1 VATATAPPTAPV
13 DAIVIG
19 SGAFGSSTAYHLA
32 RRGMTTVL
40 VDQHALGSQTS
51 PRAAGL
57 TSQADR
63 LPVLARLRREACD
76 AFAAFEREMGRSI
89 GFHQSGSLRAAYTE
103 AGEARVR
110 EGLATAQ
117 KLGIEAA
124 LVTAAEAERRAP
136 HFRAGAARIILHVPG
151 DGWLDPARLAVGFA
165 ARAAELGARM
175 APFTR
180 VEQLLTEG
188 GRVAGV
194 ATARGE
200 IRAPVVVDAAGAWA
214 SRVAA
219 AAGLRVPLVPV
230 RHQLFVTEPIAGVEP
245 LQPIV
250 RLVEASVY
258 VRHEQG
264 GLLFGGY
271 EDAPRVV
278 DAATLPP
285 AFQIADLPLDLGV
298 LRALV
303 DEVAA
308 HFPALAAARIAIH
321 RGGLPTMTADGRPLL
336 GPVPGLE
343 GFFVASGCCVGG
355 LGLSP
360 AAGRALAD
368 LVVDGRSDPDLTP
381 LSVERFRGRLE
392 EPSALEAACVA
403 QYARRYTR

>member
-1 VATATAPPTAPV
+1 MAATPATSPV

-180 VEQLLTEG
+180 VERLLTEG

-200 IRAPVVVDAAGAWA
+200 IRAPVVVDAAGA
-214 SRVAA
+214 
-219 AAGLRVPLVPV
+219 
-230 RHQLFVTEPIAGVEP
+230 
-245 LQPIV
+245 
-250 RLVEASVY
+250 
-258 VRHEQG
+258 
-264 GLLFGGY
+264 
-271 EDAPRVV
+271 
-278 DAATLPP
+278 
-285 AFQIADLPLDLGV
+285 
-298 LRALV
+298 
-303 DEVAA
+303 
-308 HFPALAAARIAIH
+308 
-321 RGGLPTMTADGRPLL
+321 
-336 GPVPGLE
+336 
-343 GFFVASGCCVGG
+343 
-355 LGLSP
+355 
-360 AAGRALAD
+360 
-368 LVVDGRSDPDLTP
+368 
-381 LSVERFRGRLE
+381 
-392 EPSALEAACVA
+392 
-403 QYARRYTR
+403 

>member
-1 VATATAPPTAPV
+1 MPDATASV

-19 SGAFGSSTAYHLA
+19 SGALGSSTAYHLA
-32 RRGMTTVL
+32 RRGLKTVL

-57 TSQADR
+57 TSQADP

-76 AFAAFEREMGRSI
+76 AFVAFEREMGRSI

-103 AGEARVR
+103 PGEARVR

-117 KLGIEAA
+117 GLGIEAI
-124 LVTAAEAERRAP
+124 LVTPADAERLAP

-180 VEQLLTEG
+180 VERLLSEG
-188 GRVAGV
+188 GRIAGV
-194 ATARGE
+194 ATTRGE

-245 LQPIV
+245 RQPIV

-285 AFQIADLPLDLGV
+285 TFQIAELPLDLGV

-303 DEVAA
+303 DEVAD
-308 HFPALAAARIAIH
+308 HFPALASARIAIH
-321 RGGLPTMTADGRPLL
+321 RGGLPTMTADGRPLI
-336 GPVPGLE
+336 
-343 GFFVASGCCVGG
+343 
-355 LGLSP
+355 
-360 AAGRALAD
+360 
-368 LVVDGRSDPDLTP
+368 
-381 LSVERFRGRLE
+381 
-392 EPSALEAACVA
+392 
-403 QYARRYTR
+403 

>member
-1 VATATAPPTAPV
+1 
-13 DAIVIG
+13 
-19 SGAFGSSTAYHLA
+19 
-32 RRGMTTVL
+32 
-40 VDQHALGSQTS
+40 
-51 PRAAGL
+51 
-57 TSQADR
+57 
-63 LPVLARLRREACD
+63 
-76 AFAAFEREMGRSI
+76 
-89 GFHQSGSLRAAYTE
+89 
-103 AGEARVR
+103 
-110 EGLATAQ
+110 
-117 KLGIEAA
+117 
-124 LVTAAEAERRAP
+124 
-136 HFRAGAARIILHVPG
+136 VPG
-151 DGWLDPARLAVGFA
+151 DGWLDPAHLAVGFA

-180 VEQLLTEG
+180 VERLLTEG
-188 GRVAGV
+188 GRVTGV

-219 AAGLRVPLVPV
+219 AAGLRVPLVPM

-308 HFPALAAARIAIH
+308 HFPALAAARIALH

-336 GPVPGLE
+336 GPVSGLT

-360 AAGRALAD
+360 AARPRA
-368 LVVDGRSDPDLTP
+368 GRSGGGRPQRSGSDAA
-381 LSVERFRGRLE
+381 ERG
-392 EPSALEAACVA
+392 ALPRAP
-403 QYARRYTR
+403 R

>member
-1 VATATAPPTAPV
+1 VPDAVSA

-32 RRGMTTVL
+32 RRGMKPVL

-57 TSQADR
+57 TSQADPA
-63 LPVLARLRREACD
+63 PVLARLRREACE
-76 AFAAFEREMGRSI
+76 AFTAFEREMGRSI
-89 GFHQSGSLRAAYTE
+89 GFHQSGSLRAAYTD

-110 EGLATAQ
+110 ESLATAQ
-117 KLGIEAA
+117 GLGIAA
-124 LVTAAEAERRAP
+124 TLINPTDAERLAP
-136 HFRAGAARIILHVPG
+136 HFCAGAARSILHVPG

-165 ARAAELGARM
+165 ARAAELGARLM
-175 APFTR
+175 PFTR
-180 VEQLLTEG
+180 VESLLREG

-194 ATARGE
+194 TTPRGA

-219 AAGLRVPLVPV
+219 EAGLRVPLIPV

-245 LQPIV
+245 QQPIV

-285 AFQIADLPLDLGV
+285 TFQIAELALDLGV

-303 DEVAA
+303 DEVAE
-308 HFPALAAARIAIH
+308 HFPALASARIAIH

-336 GPVPGLE
+336 GPVAGLE

-368 LVVDGRSDPDLTP
+368 LVVDGRSDPDLAP
-381 LSVERFRGRLE
+381 LGVERFRGRLE
-392 EPSALEAACVA
+392 DAATLEAACVA

>member
-1 VATATAPPTAPV
+1 
-13 DAIVIG
+13 
-19 SGAFGSSTAYHLA
+19 
-32 RRGMTTVL
+32 
-40 VDQHALGSQTS
+40 
-51 PRAAGL
+51 
-57 TSQADR
+57 
-63 LPVLARLRREACD
+63 
-76 AFAAFEREMGRSI
+76 
-89 GFHQSGSLRAAYTE
+89 
-103 AGEARVR
+103 
-110 EGLATAQ
+110 
-117 KLGIEAA
+117 
-124 LVTAAEAERRAP
+124 
-136 HFRAGAARIILHVPG
+136 
-151 DGWLDPARLAVGFA
+151 
-165 ARAAELGARM
+165 
-175 APFTR
+175 
-180 VEQLLTEG
+180 
-188 GRVAGV
+188 
-194 ATARGE
+194 
-200 IRAPVVVDAAGAWA
+200 
-214 SRVAA
+214 
-219 AAGLRVPLVPV
+219 VPLVPV

-285 AFQIADLPLDLGV
+285 AFQITDLPLDLGV

-336 GPVPGLE
+336 GPVPGLD

-381 LSVERFRGRLE
+381 LNVERFRGRLE
-392 EPSALEAACVA
+392 DPSALEAACVA

>member
-1 VATATAPPTAPV
+1 MADAAASV

-32 RRGMTTVL
+32 RRGLKTVL

-57 TSQADR
+57 TSQADP

-89 GFHQSGSLRAAYTE
+89 GFHQSGSLRAAYTG

-117 KLGIEAA
+117 GLGIAA
-124 LVTAAEAERRAP
+124 SLVTPADAERLAP

-165 ARAAELGARM
+165 ARAAELGARLL
-175 APFTR
+175 PFTR
-180 VEQLLTEG
+180 VEGLLRES

-194 ATARGE
+194 TTPRGE
-200 IRAPVVVDAAGAWA
+200 IRAPIVVDAAGAWT

-285 AFQIADLPLDLGV
+285 TFQIAELPLDLGV
-298 LRALV
+298 LRGLV
-303 DEVAA
+303 DEVAD
-308 HFPALAAARIAIH
+308 HFPALASARIALH

-336 GPVPGLE
+336 GPVSGLE

-368 LVVDGRSDPDLTP
+368 LVVDGRSDPDLAP
-381 LSVERFRGRLE
+381 LGVERFRGRLE
-392 EPSALEAACVA
+392 DAAALEAACVA

>member
-1 VATATAPPTAPV
+1 MPSTTAAV

-57 TSQADR
+57 TSQADP

-76 AFAAFEREMGRSI
+76 AFAAFEREMGRAI
-89 GFHQSGSLRAAYTE
+89 GYHQSGSLRAAYTE

-110 EGLATAQ
+110 EGLATARG
-117 KLGIEAA
+117 LGIAA
-124 LVTAAEAERRAP
+124 NLIAPADAEHLAP
-136 HFRAGAARIILHVPG
+136 HYRAGAARIILHVPG
-151 DGWLDPARLAVGFA
+151 DGWLDPTLLAVGFA

-175 APFTR
+175 SPFTR
-180 VEQLLTEG
+180 VEGLLRDG
-188 GRVAGV
+188 GRVTGV
-194 ATARGE
+194 VTPRGE
-200 IRAPVVVDAAGAWA
+200 IRAPIVVDAAGAWTT
-214 SRVAA
+214 RVAA

-258 VRHEQG
+258 VRYDQN

-278 DAATLPP
+278 DPAALPP
-285 AFQIADLPLDLGV
+285 TFQIADLPLDLGV

-303 DEVAA
+303 DEVAD
-308 HFPALAAARIAIH
+308 HFPALASARIALH

-360 AAGRALAD
+360 AGGRALAD
-368 LVVDGRSDPDLTP
+368 LVVDGRSDPDLAP
-381 LSVERFRGRLE
+381 LGVERFRGRLE
-392 EPSALEAACVA
+392 DAAALEAACVA

>member
-1 VATATAPPTAPV
+1 MPSTTAAV

-89 GFHQSGSLRAAYTE
+89 GYHQSGSLRAAYTE

-110 EGLATAQ
+110 EGLATARG
-117 KLGIEAA
+117 LGIAA
-124 LVTAAEAERRAP
+124 NLIAPADAEHLAP
-136 HFRAGAARIILHVPG
+136 HYRAGAARIILHVPG

-175 APFTR
+175 SPFTR
-180 VEQLLTEG
+180 VEGLLRDG
-188 GRVAGV
+188 GRVTGV
-194 ATARGE
+194 VTPRGE
-200 IRAPVVVDAAGAWA
+200 IRAPIVVDAAGAWTT
-214 SRVAA
+214 RVAA

-250 RLVEASVY
+250 
-258 VRHEQG
+258 
-264 GLLFGGY
+264 
-271 EDAPRVV
+271 
-278 DAATLPP
+278 
-285 AFQIADLPLDLGV
+285 
-298 LRALV
+298 
-303 DEVAA
+303 
-308 HFPALAAARIAIH
+308 
-321 RGGLPTMTADGRPLL
+321 
-336 GPVPGLE
+336 
-343 GFFVASGCCVGG
+343 
-355 LGLSP
+355 
-360 AAGRALAD
+360 
-368 LVVDGRSDPDLTP
+368 
-381 LSVERFRGRLE
+381 
-392 EPSALEAACVA
+392 
-403 QYARRYTR
+403 